1 MTDSNKTLIK
11 HSSLHPYKI
20 VTNERYQV
28 FICFASLM
36 RYVHVTQWIGGRR
49 EVEDKIWESVQRNQF
64 SSQLLWVPTCWY
76 SSGWG
81 QPRRGKGL
89 QGDKWDALCS
99 RPPPNLASHQDH
111 VSCLDF
117 TTCCFPTRHRKHLE
131 SHLPLQSKPLGTK
144 ERSHWW
150 EEIEQLQP
158 EIFNNS
164 SVWN

>member
-20 VTNERYQV
+20 VTDERYKV
-28 FICFASLM
+28 FIRFASLM
-36 RYVHVTQWIGGRR
+36 RYMSLSEEGAGERWRTKSG
-49 EVEDKIWESVQRNQF
+49 NQF
-64 SSQLLWVPTCWY
+64 KEKILWVPTCWY
-76 SSGWG
+76 SSGGG